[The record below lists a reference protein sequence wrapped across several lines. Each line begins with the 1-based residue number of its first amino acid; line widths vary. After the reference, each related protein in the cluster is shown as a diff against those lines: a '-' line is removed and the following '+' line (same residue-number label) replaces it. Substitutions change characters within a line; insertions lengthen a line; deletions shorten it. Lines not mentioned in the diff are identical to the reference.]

1 MRKPSSK
8 KGFVEKTSERL
19 AWPVFEPLGCE
30 PVAGSGQKKPGARIL
45 GPVADSTRFNWPIF
59 SPD

>member
-19 AWPVFEPLGCE
+19 AWPAFDGLQKAGCNFR
-30 PVAGSGQKKPGARIL
+30 AKKTGRKNL
-45 GPVADSTRFNWPIF
+45 GPGV
-59 SPD
+59 

>member
-19 AWPVFEPLGCE
+19 AWPAFDGLQK
-30 PVAGSGQKKPGARIL
+30 AGVQFQSKKNRAQESWAR
-45 GPVADSTRFNWPIF
+45 
-59 SPD
+59 